1 MSKRFDVWALLGE
14 GKQAG
19 WSRVGWDL
27 PSEVVEELTRKPGQY
42 HIEESRPKKEQ
53 QGMAKATIV
62 PEHEVVVPE
71 QVNLTMS
78 IAEAQTLWCVLRRV
92 AGSTDKSNR
101 KHTDAVL
108 KALDD
113 AGVYVSYADRTRAVH
128 GVVRF
133 EDTEDGDS

>member
-53 QGMAKATIV
+53 DKAGATNV
-62 PEHEVVVPE
+62 PGRGVIRSEDIE
-71 QVNLTMS
+71 N
-78 IAEAQTLWCVLRRV
+78 
-92 AGSTDKSNR
+92 
-101 KHTDAVL
+101 
-108 KALDD
+108 DD
-113 AGVYVSYADRTRAVH
+113 S
-128 GVVRF
+128 
-133 EDTEDGDS
+133 